1 MMKKNKT
8 PTTQEKLELIEKQVQ
23 ALLDENKALKAEN
36 ERLKSN

>member
-23 ALLDENKALKAEN
+23 ALLEENKALEAEN
-36 ERLKSN
+36 ERLKLQ